1 MGARIDLQAPSRGAK
16 QKQGI
21 ENSTPSPVV
30 TLAQAA
36 KVMDVDRSYVS
47 NARFILDKGSP
58 EQIQDFENEEAQ
70 TQIAWLCASRDADP
84 VFGEQILSI
93 PDQPTRRVLA
103 LLTEDGSLA
112 LGVTAESAQ
121 AIADT
126 LSAAA
131 EEMRKAG

>member
-1 MGARIDLQAPSRGAK
+1 VRA
-16 QKQGI
+16 
-21 ENSTPSPVV
+21 E
-30 TLAQAA
+30 TL
-36 KVMDVDRSYVS
+36 MP
-47 NARFILDKGSP
+47 IL
-58 EQIQDFENEEAQ
+58 
-70 TQIAWLCASRDADP
+70 
-84 VFGEQILSI
+84 GEQILSI
-93 PDQPTRRVLA
+93 PNQPTRRALA

>member
-1 MGARIDLQAPSRGAK
+1 MTKPKSQMPGYVRA
-16 QKQGI
+16 
-21 ENSTPSPVV
+21 E
-30 TLAQAA
+30 TL
-36 KVMDVDRSYVS
+36 MP
-47 NARFILDKGSP
+47 ILGVQMLD
-58 EQIQDFENEEAQ
+58 
-70 TQIAWLCASRDADP
+70 
-84 VFGEQILSI
+84 I
-93 PDQPTRRVLA
+93 PNQPTRRVLA